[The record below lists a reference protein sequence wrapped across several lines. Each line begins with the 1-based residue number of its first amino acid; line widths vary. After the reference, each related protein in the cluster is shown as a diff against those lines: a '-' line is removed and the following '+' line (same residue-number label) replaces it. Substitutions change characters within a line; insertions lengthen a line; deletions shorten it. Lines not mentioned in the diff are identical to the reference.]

1 MDYIQKKENDIDEE
15 INKMSFDELI
25 YLYLNPHSFV
35 YNKLKPLIE
44 HLKEKNNNIQSKYEN
59 LEKDKNSEVNMELK
73 DSLVFNIKQLLNE
86 KKKLQ
91 SKSKEEV
98 RVLLKKEI
106 EKYDNPENC
115 FKRLKDKKI
124 NFKQFE
130 EQFTKLGKD
139 QNYYYYK
146 LMYEIIKDD

>member
-1 MDYIQKKENDIDEE
+1 MDEIKKKEKDLDEE
-15 INKMSFDELI
+15 LNNMTFDELI

-35 YNKLKPLIE
+35 YNKLRPLID
-44 HLKEKNNNIQSKYEN
+44 HVKEKNNKIQSKYEN
-59 LEKDKNSEVNMELK
+59 LEKQKNLEVSLETK
-73 DSLVFNIKQLLNE
+73 DSLIFNIRQLLNE
-86 KKKLQ
+86 KKKLK

-98 RVLLKKEI
+98 GELLKKEL

-130 EQFTKLGKD
+130 EQFTGLGKD
-139 QNYYYYK
+139 KNYYYYK
-146 LMYEIIKDD
+146 LLYDKINEN

>member
-44 HLKEKNNNIQSKYEN
+44 HLKEKKNNIQSKYEN
-59 LEKDKNSEVNMELK
+59 LEKEKNSEVNMELR
-73 DSLVFNIKQLLNE
+73 DSLVYNIKQLLNE

-98 RVLLKKEI
+98 RALLKNELG
-106 EKYDNPENC
+106 KYDNPENC

-124 NFKQFE
+124 NVKQFE

-139 QNYYYYK
+139 KNYYYYK
-146 LMYEIIKDD
+146 LMYEKIKDS